1 MNRRR
6 HLQAWLGAA
15 AVLPGWAF
23 AADDFAA
30 RLRAGACVLLM
41 RHAQTEPGVGD
52 PPGFSLAQCS
62 TQRNLDERGR
72 KQSEQWARWL
82 AARSLV
88 PAQVRSSAWC
98 RCVDTARLAFSSAPV
113 APAPAPGGVPAPAV
127 QVWAPLNSF
136 FDGQGDREAQ
146 TAALR
151 AALRTLPAGQWQAW
165 VTHQVNITALTG
177 ESVAMGEAFVVDRT
191 GRMLARQLPG

>member
-1 MNRRR
+1 MVNRRR
-6 HLQAWLGAA
+6 HLQTWLAA
-15 AVLPGWAF
+15 TALLPGWAV
-23 AADDFAA
+23 AAEEFAA
-30 RLRAGACVLLM
+30 RLRAGGCVMLM

-52 PPGFSLAQCS
+52 PPGFSLEKCS
-62 TQRNLDERGR
+62 SQRNLDDRGR
-72 KQSEQWARWL
+72 QQSAQWARWL
-82 AARSLV
+82 AARSLL
-88 PAQVRSSAWC
+88 PAQVRSSVWC
-98 RCVDTARLAFSSAPV
+98 RCVDTARLAF
-113 APAPAPGGVPAPAV
+113 PAPLAAGGAPAV